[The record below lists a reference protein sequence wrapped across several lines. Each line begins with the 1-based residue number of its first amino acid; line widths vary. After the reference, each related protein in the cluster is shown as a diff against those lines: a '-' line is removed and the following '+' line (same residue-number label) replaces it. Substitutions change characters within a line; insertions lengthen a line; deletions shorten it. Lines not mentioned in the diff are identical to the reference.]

1 MRRFSLARVSAAVAV
16 CVRDMRLNCRATS
29 CTESSRDERLFLRV
43 YIDVAAIAFCVTT
56 VAAFFVVLNEH
67 YACDELYYAD
77 VVVVKYEWGKTIF

>member
-43 YIDVAAIAFCVTT
+43 YIDVAAIAFCAMTFVC
-56 VAAFFVVLNEH
+56 AAFFVVLNEH

-77 VVVVKYEWGKTIF
+77 VVVVKYE